1 MIIPVDESILV
12 SDWDNIK
19 FRPKRTADNAVLTGR
34 LFKKETRIRDI
45 YDNLLIEHGKGNITK
60 EMFQKAL
67 FGGTKNKKETKEK
80 RKRIK
85 IADFFQKVIDDSS
98 SGARRSLTKLRL
110 KSDSIKP
117 YSSCLSG
124 YREFEEYMD
133 SSFYLDQIDQDFI
146 ENFEDYLFNIKGLSL
161 NTKSTYLKKFRLVIN
176 YAIEK
181 KLISSNNISF
191 RGLLGR
197 EDSDA
202 IYLDDTNLKE
212 MMDIQDFTSDIERVV
227 RDLFVLACRQGLRFS
242 DFSRITP
249 AMIQNGNLN
258 LIQIKTMEKLNVPLH
273 PEAIEILKR
282 YPNGFKDMCP
292 KNQPFN
298 DYLKII
304 ASKVPSLNVPFEKR
318 ITKAGKTQPETLI
331 KKDLLVSH
339 TARRTFCTLSLLKGI
354 EIPVIM
360 ANSGHKDVKT
370 FLSYVK
376 VSSDI
381 LAQKIKK
388 HW

>member
-1 MIIPVDESILV
+1 MIIPADESILV
-12 SDWDNIK
+12 SDWDNVK
-19 FRPKRTADNAVLTGR
+19 FRPKRTADNAALTGR

-67 FGGTKNKKETKEK
+67 FGGTKNKKEAKEK

-98 SGARRSLTKLRL
+98 SGARRSITKLRL

-133 SSFYLDQIDQDFI
+133 DNFYLDQIDQDFI
-146 ENFEDYLFNIKGLSL
+146 ENLEDYLFNIKGLSL

-181 KLISSNNISF
+181 KLIDNNNISF

-202 IYLDDTNLKE
+202 IYLDDKNLKE
-212 MMDIQDFTSDIERVV
+212 MMDIQDFTNNTERVV
-227 RDLFVLACRQGLRFS
+227 RDVFVLACRQGLRFS
-242 DFSRITP
+242 DFSRLTP
-249 AMIQNGNLN
+249 AMIQNGNIN
-258 LIQIKTMEKLNVPLH
+258 LIQMKTMEKLNIPLH

-292 KNQPFN
+292 QNQPFN

-304 ASKVPSLNVPFEKR
+304 ASKVPSLNVPFQKR
-318 ITKAGKTQPETLI
+318 ITKAGKTQQETLI

-376 VSSDI
+376 VTSDI
-381 LAQKIKK
+381 MAQKIKNQ
-388 HW
+388 W